1 MSANKFD
8 SFPNPPIF
16 KPEWPDSLEIEQWIA
31 ALKQSQEMNYKMM
44 SLNAW
49 VLSETMDRFL
59 PGFWSRFMA
68 NRQIAHKQFL
78 QGMQKRHQPASG
90 QSDVLPAGGSGQAL
104 PEGEP
109 TDSSSHARLCQPDC
123 LQALGI

>member
-1 MSANKFD
+1 MPTPKFD
-8 SFPNPPIF
+8 SFPNPPAV
-16 KPEWPDSLEIEQWIA
+16 KPQWPDSVDIEQWLA

-78 QGMQKRHQPASG
+78 QRMQKGHKQAGAESEDL
-90 QSDVLPAGGSGQAL
+90 QAGGTGQGLA
-104 PEGEP
+104 EGEP
-109 TDSSSHARLCQPDC
+109 TGSSSH
-123 LQALGI
+123 

>member
-1 MSANKFD
+1 MPADKFD
-8 SFPNPPIF
+8 SFPNPPRLE
-16 KPEWPDSLEIEQWIA
+16 PEWPDSLEIEQWIA

-49 VLSETMDRFL
+49 VLSETMDRFV

-78 QGMQKRHQPASG
+78 QRMQKRHK
-90 QSDVLPAGGSGQAL
+90 PAGAPSDSPHAGGTGQGLA
-104 PEGEP
+104 EGE
-109 TDSSSHARLCQPDC
+109 TTGSSSH
-123 LQALGI
+123 

>member
-1 MSANKFD
+1 MPTPKFD
-8 SFPNPPIF
+8 SFPNPPVLE
-16 KPEWPDSLEIEQWIA
+16 PEWPDSQEIEQWIA

-59 PGFWSRFMA
+59 PGFWNRFMA

-78 QGMQKRHQPASG
+78 QRMQKRHK
-90 QSDVLPAGGSGQAL
+90 PAGASSEDLQAGSSGEGHTGGEATGSG
-104 PEGEP
+104 
-109 TDSSSHARLCQPDC
+109 TH
-123 LQALGI
+123 